1 MSIMLHRLQP
11 TLLFFFYTASRVA
24 AHDNGFDDSMDMPM
38 PLAVGNMLSY
48 LHFTPGDVLWFNGW
62 VPGKGSTLFAACVGI
77 FLLGIA
83 ERWFTA
89 LRAGMELAVARD
101 IQVIKRKKE
110 LGEEKKTEKCDQCQS
125 LADVLF
131 MRNGTAAPF
140 IVDHAWVRLILHG
153 AQATISMLIMLT
165 IMTFQ
170 VSFIFSLAIG
180 VGVGEMMYGRFTDA
194 AHAQFNHEVL
204 QEVL

>member
-1 MSIMLHRLQP
+1 MLPRLQP
-11 TLLFFFYTASRVA
+11 VLLTPFFIASLVA

-48 LHFTPGDVLWFNGW
+48 LHFTPGDVLWFDGW
-62 VPGKGSTLFAACVGI
+62 VPGKGRTLFAACVGI

-83 ERWFTA
+83 ERWFAA

-101 IQVIKRKKE
+101 VQVIKKKE
-110 LGEEKKTEKCDQCQS
+110 SGQKKTKKCDECQS

-140 IVDHAWVRLILHG
+140 VVNHAWARFIVHG
-153 AQATISMLIMLT
+153 AQATISILFMLT

-170 VSFIFSLAIG
+170 LSFIFSLAIG
-180 VGVGEMMYGRFTDA
+180 VGVGEVMYGRFTDA
-194 AHAQFNHEVL
+194 AHAQFDHEVAR
-204 QEVL
+204 EVL

>member
-1 MSIMLHRLQP
+1 MPHRLQP
-11 TLLFFFYTASRVA
+11 TLLALFCIALRVT

-101 IQVIKRKKE
+101 VQVIKKKKGS
-110 LGEEKKTEKCDQCQS
+110 GEEKKTEKCDQCQS
-125 LADVLF
+125 LADVLL

-140 IVDHAWVRLILHG
+140 FVDHAWVRFIVHG
-153 AQATISMLIMLT
+153 AQATIAILIMLT
-165 IMTFQ
+165 LMTFQ

-194 AHAQFNHEVL
+194 THAQFDHEVE